1 MSQMSDYLEDAIRNY
16 FKGSAFPAVPTADEL
31 IALYTAAPSDS
42 GGGTEVTTGVG
53 YYRAAIPAATG
64 WTSGGAGTGS
74 ISNTA
79 AITFPAASGAGWGTV
94 THFGVFDDLPVAGGG
109 STTLAADPAL
119 GATNFKVTA
128 VTGFAVGDWVKIDT
142 GANRE
147 YRKITAVGTAGSGG
161 TGIDVDGATLIDH
174 ANGVAFVE
182 IGNLLMWNALGASKA
197 VAALD
202 VVQFAAGQLALTFA

>member
-16 FKGSAFPAVPTADEL
+16 FKGTTFPAVPVDVL
-31 IALYTAAPSDS
+31 IAAYTAAPSDS

-53 YYRAAIPAATG
+53 YWRAAMAVSG
-64 WTSGGAGTGS
+64 WTSGSAGSGQ

-79 AITFPAASGAGWGTV
+79 AITFPTASGSWGTV
-94 THFGVFDDLPVAGGG
+94 THFGVFDDLAIAGGG

-128 VTGFAVGDWVKIDT
+128 VTNFNVGDWVRIDT
-142 GANRE
+142 GGNKE
-147 YRKITAVGTAGSGG
+147 YRKITAVGTSGSGG
-161 TGIDVDGATLIDH
+161 TGIDVDGATTIDH

-182 IGNLLMWNALGASKA
+182 VGNLLMWGALAASKA
-197 VAALD
+197 VGASD
-202 VVQFAAGQLALTFA
+202 VLQFAAGQLQLTFA

>member
-16 FKGSAFPAVPTADEL
+16 FKGTAFPAVPTDLL

-53 YYRAAIPAATG
+53 YWRAAMPASG
-64 WTSGGAGTGS
+64 WTSGAAGTGQ

-79 AITFPAASGAGWGTV
+79 AITFPTASGSWGTV
-94 THFGVFDDLPVAGGG
+94 THFGVFDDLAVAGGG

-128 VTGFAVGDWVKIDT
+128 VTNFAVGDWVRIDS

-147 YRKITAVGTAGSGG
+147 YRKITAVGTSGSGG
-161 TGIDVDGATLIDH
+161 TGIDVDGATTIDH

-182 IGNLLMWNALGASKA
+182 VGNLLMWNTLGSSKA
-197 VAALD
+197 VGASD

>member
-16 FKGSAFPAVPTADEL
+16 FKAVAFPAVPTDLL

-53 YYRAAIPAATG
+53 YIRAALGAAAG
-64 WTSGGAGTGS
+64 WTSGGAGSGS
-74 ISNTA
+74 LSNTG
-79 AITFPAASGAGWGTV
+79 AIVFPTATGAGWGTV
-94 THFGVFDDLPVAGGG
+94 THVGVYDDLAVTGGG

-128 VTGFAVGDWVKIDT
+128 VTNFAVGDWVRIDS

-147 YRKITAVGTAGSGG
+147 YRKITAVGTAGAGG
-161 TGIDVDGATLIDH
+161 TGIDVDGAAAIDH

-182 IGNLLMWNALGASKA
+182 VGNLLMWGALTASKA
-197 VAALD
+197 VGAGD
-202 VVQFAAGQLALTFA
+202 VFQFAAGQLALTFA